1 MHTFVRTS
9 EGNRHE
15 IYKVKGITLNYKNSR
30 IINFNSIRKL
40 IMDNERERRDE
51 KEEEEMGET
60 AINLSFNVIWCTV
73 FRNA

>member
-1 MHTFVRTS
+1 MHTFVHTS

-15 IYKVKGITLNYKNSR
+15 IYKVKGITLNHKNSR

-40 IMDNERERRDE
+40 IMDNERERCDE
-51 KEEEEMGET
+51 EEEEEMGET
-60 AINLSFNVIWCTV
+60 AINLSFSAIWRTV